1 MAHRVLV
8 IDDEQDIRRLISLIL
23 ESAGYEVVQAAN
35 GLEGLERLE
44 QEQFHALVLDIMMP
58 EMDGWEVCRQVRC
71 RPQSKD
77 LPVLILTVRGQP
89 LDRVIGMEVVH
100 ADEYLTKPFER
111 RVLLETVNRLVA
123 GKTDATASAQA

>member
-8 IDDEQDIRRLISLIL
+8 IDDEQDIRRLIALIL
-23 ESAGYEVVQAAN
+23 ETAGYEVVQAAT
-35 GLEGLERLE
+35 GLEGLEHLE
-44 QEQFHALVLDIMMP
+44 QHGFDAMVLDIMMP

-71 RPQSKD
+71 RPQSKE

-100 ADEYLTKPFER
+100 ADAYLTKPFER
-111 RVLLETVNRLVA
+111 RVLLDTVNRLVA
-123 GKTDATASAQA
+123 GQPTEAQS